1 MGAGSVTLGEIIGWI
16 RDGGVIAVLII
27 VVWGALNE
35 WWVTGKQYRRA
46 IEERDDYKR
55 ELFDVLGL
63 TDRATR
69 ALDKATAQVL
79 QGGLLGD
86 AGDIT
91 GIRSDME
98 REVRRARSR
107 RNPDRTD

>member
-1 MGAGSVTLGEIIGWI
+1 MDGPGSVTIGDIIGWV

-27 VVWGALNE
+27 AVYGAFSE
-35 WWVTGKQYRRA
+35 WWVTGRQYRRMVR
-46 IEERDDYKR
+46 ERDDYKR

-79 QGGLLGD
+79 QGGLLQS
-86 AGDIT
+86 AGDLS
-91 GIRSDME
+91 RSDME
-98 REVRRARSR
+98 REVRRARTR
-107 RNPDRTD
+107 RPPENPND